1 MKEKFQKMKIT
12 SLQLQIAIT
21 TESLAAERSQKLDA
35 LECLK
40 TLEKNQDSLKEELER
55 VQQNALTAN
64 KKVETL
70 EDQNKTLQK
79 HNIKLEDQLERAT
92 NANKNLEREKDMILK
107 YSMTLEKP
115 CLIYEAQIADAK
127 TNVMKL
133 AMIDTKANSR
143 DDVVKQKGTALR
155 DADIL

>member
-1 MKEKFQKMKIT
+1 M
-12 SLQLQIAIT
+12 
-21 TESLAAERSQKLDA
+21 
-35 LECLK
+35 
-40 TLEKNQDSLKEELER
+40 
-55 VQQNALTAN
+55 
-64 KKVETL
+64 ETL

-127 TNVMKL
+127 VSLLSPFFFLLLHIIISNLTLPM
-133 AMIDTKANSR
+133 TF
-143 DDVVKQKGTALR
+143 
-155 DADIL
+155 

>member
-127 TNVMKL
+127 
-133 AMIDTKANSR
+133 NSR